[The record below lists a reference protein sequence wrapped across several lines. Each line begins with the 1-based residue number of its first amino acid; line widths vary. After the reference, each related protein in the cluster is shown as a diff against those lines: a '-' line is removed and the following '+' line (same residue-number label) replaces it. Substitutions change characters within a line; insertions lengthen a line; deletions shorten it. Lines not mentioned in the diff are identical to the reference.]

1 LTSLFTIENRF
12 EVVAVILAYRKSG
25 SFLSRAE
32 RKGDAEMK
40 KLILPAATVFALAP
54 APAFGA
60 GNPSGTGQPSQ
71 TCLSSTAPS
80 EPGNA
85 ASAPGSAFN
94 ENGGNA
100 GSMYAGSQPQNSNNP
115 KSVSQYD
122 VACFQVSQH

>member
-1 LTSLFTIENRF
+1 
-12 EVVAVILAYRKSG
+12 
-25 SFLSRAE
+25 
-32 RKGDAEMK
+32 MK
-40 KLILPAATVFALAP
+40 KLMILAATVFALA
-54 APAFGA
+54 ASPAFSA
-60 GNPSGTGQPSQ
+60 GNPSSTGQPSQ

-94 ENGGNA
+94 ENGGIA
-100 GSMYAGSQPQNSNNP
+100 GSMYAGSQPQNSNNS